1 MVHTSWTTQL
11 NSARFCG
18 DKMKCKIDGSDLC
31 ITEDNFINL
40 QESKAYFIPIT
51 PKQRNDLEL
60 IFGVKN
66 D

>member
-1 MVHTSWTTQL
+1 
-11 NSARFCG
+11 
-18 DKMKCKIDGSDLC
+18 MKCKIDGSDLC